1 MSFSSRRHRS
11 ILRSCYYPFE
21 EKKMFGNKLRILGEL
36 YFVKFGYK
44 LRILLEMYRFLG
56 VVWQQ
61 LRIITT
67 S

>member
-1 MSFSSRRHRS
+1 
-11 ILRSCYYPFE
+11 
-21 EKKMFGNKLRILGEL
+21 MFGNKLRILGEL